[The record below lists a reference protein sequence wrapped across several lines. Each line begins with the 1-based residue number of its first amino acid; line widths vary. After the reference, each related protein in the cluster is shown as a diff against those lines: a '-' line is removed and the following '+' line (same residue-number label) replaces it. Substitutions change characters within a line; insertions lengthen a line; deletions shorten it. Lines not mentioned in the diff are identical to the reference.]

1 MENKTKWYRDPDVIT
16 KIIAVAFLVLLGCC
30 IHFFAQDFFDK
41 TLKLAISGNVN
52 ALAEYLRSFGPW
64 AIVISFL
71 LDVFINAASIFPSIF
86 LSTANG
92 LIFGSVDIP
101 MKAVANILFGGEV
114 EKDSWQFIVWESR
127 VPQCITALLC
137 GTALSASGLMLQ
149 TVFSNPLADSSI
161 LGISSGASLGVAL
174 VLLAGGGSIIAGEF
188 VLSGFLSV
196 VAGAFAGAA
205 LVMAIILSLSAIIKN
220 TVMLLIAGIMIG
232 YVVSSIISLL
242 NFFSTAEGV
251 HSFVLWGMGS
261 FGGVSMK
268 QLPGFSII
276 TLLGLLIAVLMI
288 KPLNALL
295 LGIRYAEN
303 LGVNIRRVRNWLLI
317 ATGLLTAVTTAFC
330 GPIAFIGLAVPHMA
344 RLMLGTS
351 NHNMLMPVTLL
362 TGSAVALLCNLICIL
377 PGEAGIIPL
386 NAVTPLLGAP
396 VIIYVI
402 INQRKIQY
410 FN

>member
-1 MENKTKWYRDPDVIT
+1 MKQKSVHMKANKGYIY
-16 KIIAVAFLVLLGCC
+16 GC
-30 IHFFAQDFFDK
+30 
-41 TLKLAISGNVN
+41 
-52 ALAEYLRSFGPW
+52 ALAGI
-64 AIVISFL
+64 IVVL
-71 LDVFINAASIFPSIF
+71 MAAN
-86 LSTANG
+86 LV
-92 LIFGSVDIP
+92 FGSVDIP
-101 MKAVANILFGGEV
+101 LKAVGNILLGGEV
-114 EKDSWQFIVWESR
+114 EKESWQFIVWESR

-137 GTALSASGLMLQ
+137 GAALSVSGLMLQ

-174 VLLAGGGSIIAGEF
+174 VLLAGGGSIVAGEF

-196 VAGAFAGAA
+196 IAGAFVGAV
-205 LVMAIILSLSAIIKN
+205 LVMAVILLLSTVIKN
-220 TVMLLIAGIMIG
+220 NVMLLIAGIMIG
-232 YVVSSIISLL
+232 YVVSSVISLL

-251 HSFVLWGMGS
+251 HSFVIWGMGN
-261 FGGVSMK
+261 FGSVSMA
-268 QLPGFSII
+268 QLPGFSIV
-276 TLLGLLIAVLMI
+276 TLLGLLVAILLI

-295 LGIRYAEN
+295 LGTRYAEN
-303 LGVNIRRVRNWLLI
+303 LGINIRRIRNWLLL

-330 GPIAFIGLAVPHMA
+330 GPVAFIGLAVPHMA

-351 NHNMLMPVTLL
+351 NHNSLMPVTLL

-377 PGEAGIIPL
+377 PGESGIIPL

-402 INQRKIQY
+402 VNQRKIQY

>member
-1 MENKTKWYRDPDVIT
+1 MKQKSVHMKANKGYIY
-16 KIIAVAFLVLLGCC
+16 GC
-30 IHFFAQDFFDK
+30 
-41 TLKLAISGNVN
+41 
-52 ALAEYLRSFGPW
+52 ALAGI
-64 AIVISFL
+64 IVVL
-71 LDVFINAASIFPSIF
+71 MAAN
-86 LSTANG
+86 LA
-92 LIFGSVDIP
+92 FGSVDIP
-101 MKAVANILFGGEV
+101 LKAVGNILFGGEV
-114 EKDSWQFIVWESR
+114 EKESWQFIVWESR

-137 GTALSASGLMLQ
+137 GAALSASGLMLQ

-174 VLLAGGGSIIAGEF
+174 VLLAGGGSIVAGEF
-188 VLSGFLSV
+188 ALSGFLSV
-196 VAGAFAGAA
+196 VAGAFAGAV
-205 LVMAIILSLSAIIKN
+205 LVMAVIMFLSVVIKN
-220 TVMLLIAGIMIG
+220 NVMLLIAGIMIG
-232 YVVSSIISLL
+232 YVVSSVISLL

-251 HSFVLWGMGS
+251 HSFVIWEMGN
-261 FGGVSMK
+261 FGGVSMA
-268 QLPGFSII
+268 QLPGFSIV
-276 TLLGLLIAVLMI
+276 TLLGLLVAILLI

-295 LGIRYAEN
+295 LGTRYAEN
-303 LGVNIRRVRNWLLI
+303 LGINIRRIRNWLLL

-330 GPIAFIGLAVPHMA
+330 GPVAFIGLAVPHMA

-351 NHNMLMPVTLL
+351 NHNSLMPVTLL

-402 INQRKIQY
+402 VNQRKIQY